1 MQRSTLRDT
10 LKSWV
15 NSGESISSIEAT
27 LLGRPDIL
35 LLDCVFIVYNLYTI
49 NIRRYIDIQL
59 KQVFSTI
66 SLQIQ
71 KLRNKTVVRKNQR

>member
-15 NSGESISSIEAT
+15 NSGDSISSIGAT

-35 LLDCVFIVYNLYTI
+35 LLDCVFIVYNLY
-49 NIRRYIDIQL
+49 NIYRYIDIQL

-66 SLQIQ
+66 SLQIEI
-71 KLRNKTVVRKNQR
+71 LRNQGWQVLSMW